1 MRYLLF
7 LVAASMA
14 WAQTTNGTIVG
25 SVRESSGL
33 AVSGAAV
40 RLTQAGTGVVRGEV
54 SSRRGDFTFPSLV
67 AGE

>member
-1 MRYLLF
+1 MRNLLF

-25 SVRESSGL
+25 SVWESSGL

-54 SSRRGDFTFPSLV
+54 SSGWGTARVEPRG
-67 AGE
+67 